1 MKRIS
6 VFIVF
11 ALLISIFA
19 TAKKKEIQT
28 FRITQEERQLQP
40 IRSSAEGENLKNVGT
55 TDGKGVTLKARSI
68 TTFKN

>member
-11 ALLISIFA
+11 ALLISFFA

-28 FRITQEERQLQP
+28 FRITQEERQRIDGFGASDAWSMWRAEKTWVQP
-40 IRSSAEGENLKNVGT
+40 TAKT
-55 TDGKGVTLKARSI
+55 
-68 TTFKN
+68 